1 MITWTPQL
9 NFPMIREMC
18 QAFFGSAVLLVPSK
32 RMIGVYHLKIGIGY
46 PTKVK
51 LYKNWNY
58 WTILYVIVWDD
69 EKSGKKNVRIRPAPY
84 RYGRTASLSLRGQR
98 LERCENSV
106 RLPRHSPDN
115 GAETSCISTKSSP
128 FVYFV
133 GCRLKCVYIYI
144 YMHSLN

>member
-1 MITWTPQL
+1 MKFVRPPFQKHH
-9 NFPMIREMC
+9 
-18 QAFFGSAVLLVPSK
+18 AVLGQQLCKSA
-32 RMIGVYHLKIGIGY
+32 LKTDDWGISE
-46 PTKVK
+46 
-51 LYKNWNY
+51 NWN
-58 WTILYVIVWDD
+58 WVPHKGKIIQELELLDDSLCIVWDD
-69 EKSGKKNVRIRPAPY
+69 EKSEKNKVCTRPAPC

-133 GCRLKCVYIYI
+133 GCRLKYVYIYI
-144 YMHSLN
+144 YTP